1 MQAKREVMKKM
12 IFSLVVVAMVAVAG
26 VNVYKVSA
34 SEVEMSDLQKENVEA
49 LATWEGSMK
58 LDINCRW
65 DETAKDCT
73 RVGEESICL
82 VVTCS

>member
-12 IFSLVVVAMVAVAG
+12 IFSLVAVAMVAVAG

-49 LATWEGSMK
+49 LAENTKKKQGY
-58 LDINCRW
+58 LC
-65 DETAKDCT
+65 CT
-73 RVGEESICL
+73 SCDGKCDYGNGDVFKGYFQY
-82 VVTCS
+82 

>member
-1 MQAKREVMKKM
+1 MCY
-12 IFSLVVVAMVAVAG
+12 
-26 VNVYKVSA
+26 NVYKVSA

-65 DETAKDCT
+65 DEPVGDCT
-73 RVGEESICL
+73 SKGEGSICL

>member
-1 MQAKREVMKKM
+1 MKHK
-12 IFSLVVVAMVAVAG
+12 IFALVAVAMVAVAG

-49 LATWEGSMK
+49 LATWEGCMK

-65 DETAKDCT
+65 DECAGICT
-73 RVGEESICL
+73 SKGEGPVCL